1 MVHVL
6 LKTLR
11 KTVRH
16 KDATIFRDV
25 YCVSLS
31 IFNVLA
37 QSFSVLKFLPKIW
50 KDRYLKNE
58 NSYRADFTDSDTV
71 YGSDDGLKRK
81 ST

>member
-1 MVHVL
+1 MLKWKSFTVECKRNDGIMVHVL

-25 YCVSLS
+25 YCVFLS

-37 QSFSVLKFLPKIW
+37 QSFSVLKFLPKI
-50 KDRYLKNE
+50 
-58 NSYRADFTDSDTV
+58 
-71 YGSDDGLKRK
+71 
-81 ST
+81 